1 MVKTNFDCQRGAQIK
16 KSLLLVFMLVVFI
29 NMVSAMPPPSPDQQE
44 RADRVAK
51 LCQDTGGVAK
61 EEYTGGC
68 QEYKDGKCVLDIAG
82 SVFTRCDCG
91 NGLVWNSSIG
101 CIQGAAEPA
110 QKDKR
115 FFYVAVAFVAVLIIV
130 FIVYL
135 IYLFI
140 KIHKK

>member
-16 KSLLLVFMLVVFI
+16 KSLLLVFMLVIFI

-44 RADRVAK
+44 RADRAAK

-61 EEYTGGC
+61 EEYAGGC
-68 QEYKDGKCVLDIAG
+68 QEYKDGKCALDIAWTV
-82 SVFTRCDCG
+82 STSCDCG

-101 CIQGAAEPA
+101 CIQSAAEPA

-115 FFYVAVAFVAVLIIV
+115 FFYAAVALIAVLII
-130 FIVYL
+130 ILIAYL

-140 KIHKK
+140 KSRKK